1 MKFTKFLCFVL
12 PVLCCILCSA
22 CSTVN
27 MGIIIYNDGS
37 IVQSYEIS
45 LDNAELQ
52 KIGINTNELLQKI
65 DQLTQTQWNN
75 ASNGKDL
82 TNITFE
88 VQKTDFQRMIIIKF
102 GSFDDYARF
111 YEIDTSTPTEE
122 NIKRTLFYNR
132 KMIRDSKSNY
142 TTIAT
147 TNVYNEI
154 HSFLLTNYFDNNE
167 EEMMK
172 YAKNI
177 TASTSFIYPTSLKT
191 KSNATIKQQTG
202 NYDIHIWQ
210 NSLENEMNGK
220 SQNIEIWNTFYTTEN
235 RLAWYLSAVIATI
248 IFGIILFVVFLIK
261 NKPQKTPPTTQKP
274 EEENKFVLPPKI
286 QAIYNGETEEKPEKE
301 N

>member
-12 PVLCCILCSA
+12 PVLCCIFLSA

-45 LDNAELQ
+45 LD
-52 KIGINTNELLQKI
+52 GINTNELLQKI

-88 VQKTDFQRMIIIKF
+88 VQKTDYQRIIIIKF

-147 TNVYNEI
+147 TN
-154 HSFLLTNYFDNNE
+154 
-167 EEMMK
+167 
-172 YAKNI
+172 
-177 TASTSFIYPTSLKT
+177 
-191 KSNATIKQQTG
+191 
-202 NYDIHIWQ
+202 
-210 NSLENEMNGK
+210 
-220 SQNIEIWNTFYTTEN
+220 
-235 RLAWYLSAVIATI
+235 
-248 IFGIILFVVFLIK
+248 GIR
-261 NKPQKTPPTTQKP
+261 
-274 EEENKFVLPPKI
+274 
-286 QAIYNGETEEKPEKE
+286 
-301 N
+301 